1 MGFPKPTSTTIDQ
14 PIVEPAIVGSIPA
27 FNNMQSEPVQQP
39 IVQQPESVQTQ
50 PEPVQQPIVQQPEPV
65 QTQPEPVQTQPEP
78 VQQPIVQQPEPV
90 QTQPEP
96 VQQPIIQQP
105 EPVQT
110 QAKPDNIQSSPLT
123 TTFTPQNSNN
133 NNIITNVTPAKFDGL
148 LKVLN
153 LLTDSNDPIIISK
166 SQITKNLSSGAIV
179 SMDVNDV
186 FEEEVDL
193 HIVNPKKNIK
203 LFKTLKNNN
212 NIYITED
219 DENSRYII
227 MNGEVR
233 LFLPKQDESIKE
245 FESEM
250 PSLEGVKSLASIKL
264 NKETKTIIAELAT
277 GVDYVEYLFQ
287 DDQMKA
293 IHIPE
298 TAIYIFEDFIH
309 EKQASKLDE
318 TNADLALRSTSFL
331 PITADNYDLNIGQ
344 LKDGSYCSYII
355 CDTGYIKVNIFEE
368 LEDTTGGSIF

>member
-1 MGFPKPTSTTIDQ
+1 MGFPKESQPTTT
-14 PIVEPAIVGSIPA
+14 EPIVGSIVPN
-27 FNNMQSEPVQQP
+27 FG
-39 IVQQPESVQTQ
+39 
-50 PEPVQQPIVQQPEPV
+50 
-65 QTQPEPVQTQPEP
+65 
-78 VQQPIVQQPEPV
+78 
-90 QTQPEP
+90 
-96 VQQPIIQQP
+96 
-105 EPVQT
+105 
-110 QAKPDNIQSSPLT
+110 NIQTPPAAVAPAAVAPVVEAPVAPVAPVVEAPVAPVVEAPVAPASPLT
-123 TTFTPQNSNN
+123 TSFKPQTNSNN
-133 NNIITNVTPAKFDGL
+133 NILTDVTPAKFDGL

-179 SMDVNDV
+179 SMDINDV

-219 DENSRYII
+219 NENSRYII

-245 FESEM
+245 FESVM
-250 PSLEGVKSLASIKL
+250 PSLEGVKGLASIKL
-264 NKETKTIIAELAT
+264 NKDTKNIITELAS

-287 DDQMKA
+287 DNQMKA

-298 TAIYIFEDFIH
+298 TAIYIFEDFIRDK
-309 EKQASKLDE
+309 EASKLDE

-331 PITADNYDLNIGQ
+331 PIAADNYILNIGQ
-344 LKDGSYCSYII
+344 LKDNSYCSYIV
-355 CDTGYIKVNIFEE
+355 CDTGYIKVSVFEE